1 MPGYCDCESLCRYDC
16 TTGNGQIQ
24 ARYVNLGRVLILY
37 AGNYPIPGFVEPKMA
52 WVEAIAHCKG
62 EGGKLVEIDSE
73 EENTALVEE
82 MKRRGFKDRNFW
94 MGLTD
99 KKDEGNWRL
108 GSELSYCQ
116 WATREPKQCKWSWSN
131 EYCWGGRE

>member
-1 MPGYCDCESLCRYDC
+1 
-16 TTGNGQIQ
+16 
-24 ARYVNLGRVLILY
+24 
-37 AGNYPIPGFVEPKMA
+37 MA

-94 MGLTD
+94 MGLTERESHGEWILETSRL
-99 KKDEGNWRL
+99 KPSYLNW
-108 GSELSYCQ
+108 
-116 WATREPKQCKWSWSN
+116 APKTMIAH
-131 EYCWGGRE
+131 